1 MGEIDKEK
9 KELYNKEIK
18 LNDNQSP
25 IPIKIK
31 IVNVK

>member
-18 LNDNQSP
+18 LTDKYKENKKNM
-25 IPIKIK
+25 KR
-31 IVNVK
+31 